1 MDVGKRI
8 KQLREV
14 AGLSMNHLAQLAG
27 VGQSTLSYIEKGQ
40 KNPTVDTLLLICKG
54 LGVTP
59 TEFFN
64 EHQPDMI
71 PPDLQALLRE
81 AEHLTPVQRK
91 QLAAFIRSLKG
102 E

>member
-8 KQLREV
+8 KQLREA
-14 AGLSMNHLAQLAG
+14 AGLSMNQLARLAG
-27 VGQSTLSYIEKGQ
+27 VGQSTLSYIEMGQ

-59 TEFFN
+59 IEFFDGYQFN
-64 EHQPDMI
+64 I
-71 PPDLQALLRE
+71 PPDLRQLLRE
-81 AEHLTPVQRK
+81 AESLTPSQRK
-91 QLAAFIRSLKG
+91 KLVEFIRSMKG